1 MRCLALSSSPE
12 VRGGENVASPNE
24 QRTPSVPGT
33 AGRLMEREGLH
44 TSARGHA
51 RRLASTSVG
60 DLARFCLEYPTLRAA
75 PRCKVAGARRE
86 QTPQDSL
93 TSCEGT
99 RLAAS
104 GRHRSL
110 TTRCRARATAQASPH
125 RRRTAT
131 RYVSAGLLAR
141 RVEGSPAPHAGS
153 VPMHAVRARSVRP
166 RGGVPCWPAPRLRA
180 ALVAHA
186 GSCSLCALSLRC
198 SRSAAQA
205 HALPLSLA
213 DAHV

>member
-1 MRCLALSSSPE
+1 
-12 VRGGENVASPNE
+12 
-24 QRTPSVPGT
+24 
-33 AGRLMEREGLH
+33 MEREWLH
-44 TSARGHA
+44 TSGRGHP
-51 RRLASTSVG
+51 RRLAPTSVG
-60 DLARFCLEYPTLRAA
+60 DLARFCLEYPPLRAA
-75 PRCKVAGARRE
+75 PRCQVAGARRE

-93 TSCEGT
+93 TSCDGA

-104 GRHRSL
+104 ARHRPL

-131 RYVSAGLLAR
+131 CSVSAGLLAR
-141 RVEGSPAPHAGS
+141 RVEGSPAPHVGS
-153 VPMHAVRARSVRP
+153 VPRHAVHARSVRP
-166 RGGVPCWPAPRLRA
+166 RRGVPSWPAPRLRA

-186 GSCSLCALSLRC
+186 GSSSLCALSLRC

-205 HALPLSLA
+205 HALLLSLA